1 VTTHTIKYVV
11 DTTGSATV
19 KDQVVNFIGLFAS
32 TNKSEAQAE
41 DEIEITAIFRDQ
53 DGNPL
58 QGAAV
63 TFSGGSEN
71 WTASATTND
80 NGEATATYI
89 VKANDYEI
97 TTFEVAA
104 GDETFRVNIIINKG
118 ISIALEAQKTTIDNE
133 GTTTVT
139 ATVLDYSSGQAIPVV
154 GVEVEFSDN
163 GGGGTWQGGNIVTTN
178 ENGVAEATYKGV
190 GNENGIGQKDVK
202 ITATYDGKVGETS
215 IKVNEKSGTCIA
227 DGTLITLADGSQKPV
242 EELTG
247 DELLLVWN
255 LETGS
260 FDIAPIAVNF
270 AESFNDYE
278 IIHLNF
284 SDGTDV
290 KIIDEHAFW
299 DFDLNRYAFINK
311 DNAQEYLGHW
321 FKKQITDADGNLTW
335 TKVEL
340 IDVDIKH
347 EYTRAWT
354 PITYQHLS
362 FYANGMLSM
371 TGEIGGIVNTFEVS
385 PDTMK
390 IDEDAYLA
398 DIEEYGL
405 FTYEE
410 FAQIINVPEEM
421 FDAFQAKYL
430 KVSIGKGHITV
441 EDLLALIMQYGK
453 WLGLE

>member
-1 VTTHTIKYVV
+1 M
-11 DTTGSATV
+11 
-19 KDQVVNFIGLFAS
+19 
-32 TNKSEAQAE
+32 TNKS
-41 DEIEITAIFRDQ
+41 
-53 DGNPL
+53 
-58 QGAAV
+58 
-63 TFSGGSEN
+63 
-71 WTASATTND
+71 AS
-80 NGEATATYI
+80 
-89 VKANDYEI
+89 
-97 TTFEVAA
+97 
-104 GDETFRVNIIINKG
+104 
-118 ISIALEAQKTTIDNE
+118 
-133 GTTTVT
+133 
-139 ATVLDYSSGQAIPVV
+139 
-154 GVEVEFSDN
+154 VEVKTKYKDN
-163 GGGGTWQGGNIVTTN
+163 CV
-178 ENGVAEATYKGV
+178 V
-190 GNENGIGQKDVK
+190 
-202 ITATYDGKVGETS
+202 
-215 IKVNEKSGTCIA
+215 

-247 DELLLVWN
+247 DEMLLVWN
-255 LETGS
+255 LETGT
-260 FDIAPIAVNF
+260 FDEAPIAVNY
-270 AESFNDYE
+270 AESFHDYE
-278 IIHLNF
+278 IIHLHF

-340 IDVDIKH
+340 IDVDIKQ
-347 EYTRAWT
+347 EYTRAWS
-354 PITYQHLS
+354 PITYEHLS

-410 FAQIINVPEEM
+410 FAQLINVPEEM

-430 KVSIGKGHITV
+430 KVSIGKGHITL
-441 EDLLALIMQYGK
+441 EETLALIMQYGE
-453 WLGLE
+453 WVGLE